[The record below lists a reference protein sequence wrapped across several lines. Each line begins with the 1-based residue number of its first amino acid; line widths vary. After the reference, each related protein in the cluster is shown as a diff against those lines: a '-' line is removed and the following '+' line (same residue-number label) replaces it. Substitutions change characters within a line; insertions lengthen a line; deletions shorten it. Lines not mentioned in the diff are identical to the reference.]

1 MAKTYC
7 TTGRVTNGQLFM
19 RNKREM
25 ADALRDWKDGDVLI
39 TVERA
44 HAHRS
49 THQNA
54 YYWAVVIPRIQDA
67 FKQKG
72 IEAGG
77 RPDVTNEV
85 LKAQF
90 MDPGLVSKGRI
101 RGFLS
106 DTGLLIGSHTSD
118 LNKLEFLEYLERIA
132 EHAAANWD
140 CYIPPPDQ
148 NWREQAEREAAAEDP
163 QFTMLREKGQAVA

>member
-1 MAKTYC
+1 MAKSYC
-7 TTGRVTNGQLFM
+7 ATGSVKDGQLYI
-19 RNKREM
+19 RSKRQMDGEIKG
-25 ADALRDWKDGDVLI
+25 WKDGEVLI

-49 THQNA
+49 NAQNA
-54 YYWAVVIPRIQDA
+54 FYWSVVIPRIQDA
-67 FKQKG
+67 FSKKG
-72 IEAGG
+72 IESGE

-101 RGFLS
+101 RGYLS
-106 DTGLLIGSHTSD
+106 DTGLLIGTHTAD
-118 LNKLEFLEYLERIA
+118 LNKLEFIEYLERIV

-140 CYIPPPDQ
+140 CYIPPPDP
-148 NWREQAEREAAAEDP
+148 NWREQAERELPREDP
-163 QFTMLREKGQAVA
+163 RRTMLREKGAA

>member
-7 TTGRVTNGQLFM
+7 STGHVKDGLLYIRS
-19 RNKREM
+19 KRQMDTEIKS
-25 ADALRDWKDGDVLI
+25 WKDGEVLI

-49 THQNA
+49 QAQNA
-54 YYWAVVIPRIQDA
+54 FYWSVVIPRIQGA
-67 FKQKG
+67 FAKKG
-72 IEAGG
+72 IEAGE

-106 DTGLLIGSHTSD
+106 DTGLLIGTHTSD
-118 LNKLEFLEYLERIA
+118 LNKLEFIEYLERIVD
-132 EHAAANWD
+132 HAATAWD
-140 CYIPPPDQ
+140 TYIPPPDP
-148 NWREQAEREAAAEDP
+148 NWREQAERTPDDP
-163 QFTMLREKGQAVA
+163 QDTMRREKGRAA